1 MRPHK
6 NLTAAKLR
14 QTLKDLAK
22 EKGPNGESIFKGY
35 ASLVICLLSHGGLGT
50 VFGVD
55 GLALNVL
62 ELQWTFNSDSCPD
75 LSDKPKIFIIQAC
88 QGEIWQRMI
97 PAIKDEDLRGNGS
110 TCSPALKSGID
121 QTDNNL
127 SLK

>member
-6 NLTAAKLR
+6 NLTAHQLFE
-14 QTLKDLAK
+14 TLQNLAK
-22 EKGPNGESIFKGY
+22 EKEPNGESIFKGY

-55 GLALNVL
+55 GLAVNVL
-62 ELQWTFNSDSCPD
+62 ELQWTFNSDTCPD
-75 LSDKPKIFIIQAC
+75 LSDKSKIFIIQAC
-88 QGEIWQRMI
+88 QGEIGQRMI
-97 PAIKDEDLRGNGS
+97 PAIKDEDVRGNGS

-121 QTDNNL
+121 PTDNNL